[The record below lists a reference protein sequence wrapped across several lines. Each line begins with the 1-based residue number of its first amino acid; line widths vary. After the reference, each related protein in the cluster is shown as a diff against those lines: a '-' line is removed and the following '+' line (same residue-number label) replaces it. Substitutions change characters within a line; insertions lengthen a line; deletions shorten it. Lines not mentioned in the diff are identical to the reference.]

1 MKIIQNLSDMIDE
14 EIVDARKYAR
24 CALEQRDL
32 DPELARTF
40 STLADEELNHS
51 NMLHNQ
57 VVRIIKKYRE
67 ENGEPPAH
75 MMTIY
80 EYLHNRSI
88 AKAAEVRLLLA

>member
-1 MKIIQNLSDMIDE
+1 MKIIQRLSDMIDE
-14 EIVDARKYAR
+14 EISDARHYAR
-24 CALEQRDL
+24 CALEQKDL

-40 STLADEELNHS
+40 TMLANEELNHS
-51 NMLHNQ
+51 NMLHTQ

-80 EYLHNRSI
+80 EYLHNKSI
-88 AKAAEVRLLLA
+88 EKAAEVKLLLT